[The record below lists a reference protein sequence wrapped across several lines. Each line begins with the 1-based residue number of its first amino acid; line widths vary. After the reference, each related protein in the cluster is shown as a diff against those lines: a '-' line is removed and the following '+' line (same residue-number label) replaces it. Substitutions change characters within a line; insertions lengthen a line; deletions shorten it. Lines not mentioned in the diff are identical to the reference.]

1 MAAQSREKDMDDLV
15 ASHLA
20 AACSRSAVH
29 AEAFFPLREA
39 FPHSKLLR
47 WGVCGMLRS
56 LLAAEQGGAAP
67 SSHREV
73 TIPRHEPPSPTPLP
87 QAVLRPAK

>member
-1 MAAQSREKDMDDLV
+1 MKSEQKVAAAGCLLGSSSASGTTAMMYGCWGPSSLVVGTMDDLV

-29 AEAFFPLREA
+29 QEAFFPLREA

-47 WGVCGMLRS
+47 
-56 LLAAEQGGAAP
+56 
-67 SSHREV
+67 
-73 TIPRHEPPSPTPLP
+73 
-87 QAVLRPAK
+87 